1 MSEKTVNPAMVTL
14 AREANGMT
22 QTDLAMQLGV
32 SQTLLSKIEAGV
44 KPTTPPILQRLSVI
58 LDFPEE
64 FFFQTDMIFG
74 PGLGEFFH
82 RRRQD
87 ISTKVI
93 AKAHANINIVIMHMV
108 RLLRSV
114 DLPPVK
120 IRPLLQDELGG
131 PSSIAAAVRA
141 SWQIPAGPIA
151 NVIRT
156 IEAAGGI
163 VIRCNFGTPQIDA
176 ISRWVP
182 GLPPLFFINESL
194 AVDRERMSLCH
205 ELGHLIMHAV
215 PNDQMEAE
223 ANEFAGAFLIPE
235 DDIAPHW
242 GKVTIDRLAALKP
255 YWRVSMAALLYR
267 ATELKKVSAPI
278 SKILWAQMNE
288 RGYKR
293 QEPLALTP
301 EEPTI
306 LRDILEL
313 HCTHYGYDLAE
324 LSKALIANPSR
335 LMAMYELPESPS
347 TTRPTLR
354 LMRA

>member
-1 MSEKTVNPAMVTL
+1 MSDKTVNPAMVTL

-22 QTDLAMQLGV
+22 QTELASQLGV

-44 KPTTPPILQRLSVI
+44 KPTTSGILERLSVV
-58 LDFPEE
+58 LDFPDE
-64 FFFQTDMIFG
+64 FFFQNDMIFG

-87 ISTKVI
+87 ISVKVI
-93 AKAHANINIVIMHMV
+93 AKAHANINIIIMHMV

-114 DLPPVK
+114 DLPPLK
-120 IRPLLQDELGG
+120 ICPLSQEKLGG
-131 PSSIAAAVRA
+131 PSKIAEAVRA
-141 SWQIPAGPIA
+141 SWKIPSGPIQD
-151 NVIRT
+151 VIRT

-182 GLPPLFFINESL
+182 GLPPLFFVNDSL
-194 AVDRERMSLCH
+194 STDRERMSLCH
-205 ELGHLIMHAV
+205 ELAHLIMHAI
-215 PNDQMEAE
+215 PNPEMESE
-223 ANEFAGAFLIPE
+223 ANEFAGAFLMPE
-235 DDIAPHW
+235 HDIAPHW

-255 YWRVSMAALLYR
+255 YWRVSMGGLLYR

-293 QEPLALTP
+293 QEPIPLTP
-301 EEPTI
+301 EQPTV

-313 HCTHYGYDLAE
+313 HCTHYGYDLVE
-324 LSKALIANPSR
+324 FSKALAANPSR
-335 LMAMYELPESPS
+335 LTAMYEIPESPQ
-347 TTRPTLR
+347 TTRPTLK